1 MIRDRS
7 RFWFVSGQFSIEC
20 RKKSG
25 LLWLRFTSP
34 YDWFRKTRATFST
47 NQNQKEINLDLY
59 THFFPRFRLFARWD
73 LIGSS
78 LWSPFI
84 WLAVVISLVLV
95 LRHSTM
101 KRSNTSTFSL
111 RRILFQ
117 ENWLAFF
124 VNKGNVWRRPE
135 KKNFL
140 FCRVI
145 HPPPPPPPPKKRIY
159 IEDCLLKSGCQN
171 LEGRQSLG
179 EGIC

>member
-1 MIRDRS
+1 MIRSRGLIRDKN

-34 YDWFRKTRATFST
+34 CDWFRKTRATFST

-59 THFFPRFRLFARWD
+59 PHFFPRFRLFARWD
-73 LIGSS
+73 HIGSS

-111 RRILFQ
+111 RRIIFQ

-135 KKNFL
+135 NKNFS
-140 FCRVI
+140 
-145 HPPPPPPPPKKRIY
+145 
-159 IEDCLLKSGCQN
+159 D
-171 LEGRQSLG
+171 
-179 EGIC
+179 